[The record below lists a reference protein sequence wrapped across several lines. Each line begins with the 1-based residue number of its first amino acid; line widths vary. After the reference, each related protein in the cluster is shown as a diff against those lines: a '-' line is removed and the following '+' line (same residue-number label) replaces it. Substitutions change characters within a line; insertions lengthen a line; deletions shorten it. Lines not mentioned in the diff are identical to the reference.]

1 MLKTL
6 LQRIRRNHALEHA
19 TINLLSAQHPEAHLI
34 GLSGPWGF
42 VLYTSL
48 TTDEVVPAVMEA
60 LKRLKRGERHL
71 GIHERCGTNLIV
83 TATLTM
89 LATLIGYRRPKED
102 EGLLQRLE
110 LIPYMILLNVVA
122 LLVSQ
127 PLRLWVQANLTT
139 DADLSDT
146 EVSAILTTPAQPDE
160 MHRIRV
166 RTRPSQPSTPATE

>member
-1 MLKTL
+1 MLTTI

-34 GLSGPWGF
+34 GLSGPLGF
-42 VLYTSL
+42 TLYTSL
-48 TTDEVVPAVMEA
+48 TTDEIVPAVMEA
-60 LKRLKRGERHL
+60 LKRLKRGERNL
-71 GIHERCGTNLIV
+71 SIHERCGTNLIV

-110 LIPYMILLNVVA
+110 PIPYMILLNVVA
-122 LLVSQ
+122 LFVSQ

-139 DADLSDT
+139 DANLSDT
-146 EVSAILTTPAQPDE
+146 EISAILTTPAEPGE
-160 MHRIRV
+160 MHRVRV
-166 RTRPSQPSTPATE
+166 RTRPSQSTTSSPQ